1 MLKRSRDD
9 EGFTLVELV
18 VVLAI
23 LGTVLAVAAGGLLSI
38 QQGAERT
45 SSMVTEEQAASNALS
60 LMARDIRSAHSVGFP
75 SSTAN
80 AADEV
85 VLYENQPSGSGTTP
99 VEWLYQPPTAPA
111 TVGTL
116 SRIVLTPALA
126 PSATEVILPDVANGA
141 NPVFTYYNLQGSS
154 MSTTASGADQTLQ
167 NCTTAIGVDLVIPAS
182 HLDNRAENLSG
193 VNTFTESDEVAITDQ
208 EQILSAPGN
217 GQCGTSS

>member
-1 MLKRSRDD
+1 LLNRDRAED
-9 EGFTLVELV
+9 GFTLIELV

-23 LGTVLAVAAGGLLSI
+23 LGVVLAVAAGGLLSI

-45 SSMVTEEQAASNALS
+45 SSMVTEEQAASGALS

-85 VLYENQPSGSGTTP
+85 VLYENQPSGGGTTP
-99 VEWLYQPPTAPA
+99 VEWLYQPPTPPA

-116 SRIVLTPALA
+116 SRIVLTQTLT
-126 PSATEVILPDVANGA
+126 PSATEVVLPDVANGA
-141 NPVFTYYNLQGSS
+141 NPVFTYYNLQGTS

-167 NCTTAIGVDLVIPAS
+167 NCTTAIGVELVVPAS
-182 HLDNRAENLSG
+182 HLDNSAESLSG

-217 GQCGTSS
+217 GQCGTPS